1 MREMHFPGRT
11 VRRETAPGKWCRKG
25 ENMGKSI
32 REFEIMG
39 ISLPV
44 YLLITAL
51 TGFVMLMG
59 WMPKGMIG
67 AFAVMMVFGGL
78 FNAVGNNL
86 PIVKTYLGGGAIVCI
101 FAAAAMVTF
110 GLIPNAVVEN
120 VDTFMNTTG
129 FLNFYIAALITG
141 SILGM
146 NRTLLLRAAVRF
158 LPVALCAMT
167 MAILAVGVVGMVMGY
182 GFSEAVMYVAIPM
195 MGGGMGAGVVPLSG
209 MYAEAL
215 GQDSSIIISRMIPA
229 STLGNVTAIIG
240 AGLLAKLGEV
250 KPALS
255 GNGKLM
261 RKETEDMKDSAML
274 PVGVQMMGIGM
285 VLALSFYLIGTIIG
299 KLVPAIHT
307 YAWMIIMVALSKAL
321 GIIPSK
327 FEQAAKQWSS
337 FVMGNWTQALL
348 VGIGISMID
357 LVAVAEAFSITYLIL
372 VLVVVGGVAL
382 GAGIGGYLVGF
393 YPIES
398 AITAGL
404 CTTNMGGTG
413 DIAVL
418 SAAHRMELL
427 PFAQISTRICGA
439 LILIVASVL
448 VKVLL

>member
-1 MREMHFPGRT
+1 M
-11 VRRETAPGKWCRKG
+11 G
-25 ENMGKSI
+25 ELKK
-32 REFEIMG
+32 FEIMG

-51 TGFVMLMG
+51 VFVTMMLG

-78 FNAVGNNL
+78 FNTIGNHT

-101 FAAAAMVTF
+101 FASAALVTF
-110 GLIPNAVVEN
+110 GVIPEAVIES
-120 VDTFMNTTG
+120 VDGFMNTTG

-146 NRTLLLRAAVRF
+146 NRSLLLRAAVRF

-167 MAILAVGVVGMVMGY
+167 FAILAVGFVGMIMGY
-182 GFSEAVMYVAIPM
+182 GFADAVMYVAIPM

-215 GQDSSIIISRMIPA
+215 GQESAVIISRMIPA
-229 STLGNVTAIIG
+229 STLGNVCAIVG

-250 KPALS
+250 KPGLT

-261 RKETEDMKDSAML
+261 RKDVEEMTDSEML
-274 PVGVQMMGIGM
+274 PTSVQMMGIGM
-285 VLALSFYLIGTIIG
+285 ILALCFYLVGTIIN
-299 KLVPAIHT
+299 KLVPSIHT
-307 YAWMIIMVALSKAL
+307 YAWMIIAVAASKAL

-327 FEQAAKQWSS
+327 FEQAAKQWSG

-357 LVAVAEAFSITYLIL
+357 LNAVASAFSLTYMIL
-372 VLVVVGGVAL
+372 VLVVVGGVAF
-382 GAGIGGYLVGF
+382 GAGVGGYLVGF
-393 YPIES
+393 YPVES
-398 AITAGL
+398 SITAGL

-418 SAAHRMELL
+418 SAARRMELL
-427 PFAQISTRICGA
+427 PFAQIATRICGA

>member
-1 MREMHFPGRT
+1 M
-11 VRRETAPGKWCRKG
+11 G
-25 ENMGKSI
+25 ELKK
-32 REFEIMG
+32 FEIMG

-51 TGFVMLMG
+51 VFVTMMLG

-78 FNAVGNNL
+78 FNTIGNHT

-101 FAAAAMVTF
+101 FASAALVTF
-110 GLIPNAVVEN
+110 GVIPEAVIES
-120 VDTFMNTTG
+120 VDGFMNTTG

-146 NRTLLLRAAVRF
+146 NRSLLLRAAVRF

-167 MAILAVGVVGMVMGY
+167 FAILAVGFVGMIMGY
-182 GFSEAVMYVAIPM
+182 GFADAVMYVAIPM

-215 GQDSSIIISRMIPA
+215 GQESSVLISRMIPA
-229 STLGNVTAIIG
+229 STLGNVCAIVG

-250 KPALS
+250 KPSLT

-261 RKETEDMKDSAML
+261 RKDVEEMTDSEML
-274 PVGVQMMGIGM
+274 PTSVQMMGIGM
-285 VLALSFYLIGTIIG
+285 ILALCFYLVGTMIN
-299 KLVPAIHT
+299 KLVPSIHT
-307 YAWMIIMVALSKAL
+307 YAWMIIAVAASKAL

-327 FEQAAKQWSS
+327 FEQAAKQWSG

-357 LVAVAEAFSITYLIL
+357 LNAVASAFSLTYLIL

-382 GAGIGGYLVGF
+382 GAGVGGYLVGF
-393 YPIES
+393 YPVES
-398 AITAGL
+398 SITAGL

-418 SAAHRMELL
+418 SAARRMELL
-427 PFAQISTRICGA
+427 PFAQITTRICGA

>member
-1 MREMHFPGRT
+1 
-11 VRRETAPGKWCRKG
+11 
-25 ENMGKSI
+25 MGKSI

-44 YLLITAL
+44 YLMITVL
-51 TGFVMLMG
+51 TGFVMMMG

-78 FNAVGNNL
+78 FNAIGNNL

-110 GLIPNAVVEN
+110 GLIPEAVVEN

-146 NRTLLLRAAVRF
+146 NRSLLLRAAVRF

-167 MAILAVGVVGMVMGY
+167 MAILAVGVVGMIMGY
-182 GFSEAVMYVAIPM
+182 GFTEAVMYIAIPM

-215 GQDSSIIISRMIPA
+215 GQDSAIIISRMIPA
-229 STLGNVTAIIG
+229 STLGNVMAIVG

-250 KPALS
+250 KPSLS

-261 RKETEDMKDSAML
+261 RKETEEMTDSVML

-285 VLALSFYLIGTIIG
+285 VLALSFYLIGGIIN

-348 VGIGISMID
+348 VGIGVSMID
-357 LVAVAEAFSITYLIL
+357 LGAVAAAFSVTYLIL

-382 GAGIGGYLVGF
+382 GAGLGGYLVGF

-398 AITAGL
+398 SITAGL

>member
-1 MREMHFPGRT
+1 
-11 VRRETAPGKWCRKG
+11 
-25 ENMGKSI
+25 MGKSLKD
-32 REFEIMG
+32 FEIMG

-44 YLLITAL
+44 YLLITVL
-51 TGFVMLMG
+51 TGFVMVMG

-78 FNAVGNNL
+78 FNTIGNHM

-101 FAAAAMVTF
+101 FASAAMVTF
-110 GLIPNAVVEN
+110 GLIPTAVVEN

-146 NRTLLLRAAVRF
+146 NRSLLLRAAVRF

-167 MAILAVGVVGMVMGY
+167 LAILAVGAVGAVMGY

-215 GQDSSIIISRMIPA
+215 GQDSALIISRMIPA
-229 STLGNVTAIIG
+229 STLGNVMAIVG

-250 KPALS
+250 KPNLT
-255 GNGKLM
+255 GNGRLM
-261 RKETEDMKDSAML
+261 RKESAEMKDSAML

-285 VLALSFYLIGTIIG
+285 ILALCFYLIGTIIN
-299 KLVPAIHT
+299 KVVPAIHT

-321 GIIPSK
+321 GVIPAK

-357 LVAVAEAFSITYLIL
+357 LVAVAEAFSLTYLIL

-393 YPIES
+393 FPIES

>member
-1 MREMHFPGRT
+1 MVEL
-11 VRRETAPGKWCRKG
+11 KK
-25 ENMGKSI
+25 
-32 REFEIMG
+32 FEIMG

-51 TGFVMLMG
+51 VFVTMMLG

-78 FNAVGNNL
+78 FNTIGNHT

-101 FAAAAMVTF
+101 FASAALVTF
-110 GLIPNAVVEN
+110 GVIPEAVIES
-120 VDTFMNTTG
+120 VDGFMNTTG

-146 NRTLLLRAAVRF
+146 NRSLLLRAAVRF

-167 MAILAVGVVGMVMGY
+167 FAILAVGFVGMIMGY
-182 GFSEAVMYVAIPM
+182 GFADAVMYVAIPM

-215 GQDSSIIISRMIPA
+215 GQESAVIISRMIPA
-229 STLGNVTAIIG
+229 STLGNVCAIVG

-250 KPALS
+250 KPGLT

-261 RKETEDMKDSAML
+261 RKDVEEMTDSEML
-274 PVGVQMMGIGM
+274 PTSVQMMGIGM
-285 VLALSFYLIGTIIG
+285 ILALCFYLVGTIIN
-299 KLVPAIHT
+299 KLVPSIHT
-307 YAWMIIMVALSKAL
+307 YAWMIIAVAASKAL

-327 FEQAAKQWSS
+327 FEQAAKQWSG

-357 LVAVAEAFSITYLIL
+357 LNAVASAFSLTYMIL

-382 GAGIGGYLVGF
+382 GAGVGGYLVGF
-393 YPIES
+393 YPVES
-398 AITAGL
+398 SITAGL

-418 SAAHRMELL
+418 SAARRMELL
-427 PFAQISTRICGA
+427 PFAQIATRICGA

>member
-1 MREMHFPGRT
+1 M
-11 VRRETAPGKWCRKG
+11 G
-25 ENMGKSI
+25 ELKK
-32 REFEIMG
+32 FEIMG

-51 TGFVMLMG
+51 VFVTMMLG

-78 FNAVGNNL
+78 FNTIGNHT

-101 FAAAAMVTF
+101 FASAALVTF
-110 GLIPNAVVEN
+110 GVIPEAVIES
-120 VDTFMNTTG
+120 VDGFMNTTG

-146 NRTLLLRAAVRF
+146 NRSLLLRAAVRF

-167 MAILAVGVVGMVMGY
+167 FAILAVGFVGMIMGY
-182 GFSEAVMYVAIPM
+182 GFADAVMYVAIPM

-215 GQDSSIIISRMIPA
+215 GQESSVLISRMIPA
-229 STLGNVTAIIG
+229 STLGNVCAIVG

-250 KPALS
+250 KPSLT

-261 RKETEDMKDSAML
+261 RKDVEEMTDSEML
-274 PVGVQMMGIGM
+274 PTSVQMMGIGM
-285 VLALSFYLIGTIIG
+285 ILALCFYLVGTMIN
-299 KLVPAIHT
+299 KLVPSIHT
-307 YAWMIIMVALSKAL
+307 YAWMIIAVAASKAL

-327 FEQAAKQWSS
+327 FEQAAKQWSG

-357 LVAVAEAFSITYLIL
+357 LNAVASAFSLTYLIL

-382 GAGIGGYLVGF
+382 GAGVGGYLVGF
-393 YPIES
+393 YPVES
-398 AITAGL
+398 SITAGL

-418 SAAHRMELL
+418 SAARRMELL
-427 PFAQISTRICGA
+427 PFAQIATRICGA

>member
-1 MREMHFPGRT
+1 M
-11 VRRETAPGKWCRKG
+11 G
-25 ENMGKSI
+25 ELKK
-32 REFEIMG
+32 FEIMG

-51 TGFVMLMG
+51 VFVTMMLG

-78 FNAVGNNL
+78 FNTIGNHT

-101 FAAAAMVTF
+101 FASAALVTF
-110 GLIPNAVVEN
+110 GVIPEAVIES
-120 VDTFMNTTG
+120 VDGFMNTTG

-146 NRTLLLRAAVRF
+146 NRSLLLRAAVRF

-167 MAILAVGVVGMVMGY
+167 FAILAVGFVGMIMGY
-182 GFSEAVMYVAIPM
+182 GFADAVMYVAIPM

-215 GQDSSIIISRMIPA
+215 GQESAVIISRMIPA
-229 STLGNVTAIIG
+229 STLGNVCAIVG

-250 KPALS
+250 KPGLT

-261 RKETEDMKDSAML
+261 RKDVEEMTDSEML
-274 PVGVQMMGIGM
+274 PTSVQMMGIGM
-285 VLALSFYLIGTIIG
+285 ILALCFYLVGTIIN
-299 KLVPAIHT
+299 KLVPSIHT
-307 YAWMIIMVALSKAL
+307 YAWMIIAVAASKAL

-327 FEQAAKQWSS
+327 FEQAAKQWSG

-357 LVAVAEAFSITYLIL
+357 LNAVASAFSLTYMIL

-382 GAGIGGYLVGF
+382 GAGVGGYLVGF
-393 YPIES
+393 YPVES
-398 AITAGL
+398 SITAGL

-418 SAAHRMELL
+418 SAARRMELL
-427 PFAQISTRICGA
+427 PFAQIATRICGA